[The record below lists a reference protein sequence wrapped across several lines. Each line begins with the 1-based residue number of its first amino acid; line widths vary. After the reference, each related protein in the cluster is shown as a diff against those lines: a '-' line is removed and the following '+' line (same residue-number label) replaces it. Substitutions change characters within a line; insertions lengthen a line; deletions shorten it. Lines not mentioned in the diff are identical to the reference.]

1 MRMFIGLSKTFS
13 KIFASKAEQPAKP
26 SKPAS
31 KATECAARKE
41 PADYK
46 LIFSTI
52 EDEHSDIEDEVLRK
66 LAILEDQY
74 DVAIKATPT
83 RGGSRGKGSRP
94 GGKDMKGVAKTGKA
108 AIGVPKA
115 GKHAAGK
122 KRGLATGKAKK
133 GVAKTGG
140 KEWGQPELRKKVHK
154 LSGKKVTTKFQR
166 TTGKARYLYEG
177 KVIVLG
183 LKTFIAVNAPK
194 GVWTK
199 GGVKLR

>member
-94 GGKDMKGVAKTGKA
+94 GGKDMKGVAKFYFNGQRPEFDGIRFPPKLRG
-108 AIGVPKA
+108 GVDDDPPLSPHTLCRYTA
-115 GKHAAGK
+115 GQEMQFSARCHQNSGDFHCH
-122 KRGLATGKAKK
+122 RGLCAC
-133 GVAKTGG
+133 
-140 KEWGQPELRKKVHK
+140 
-154 LSGKKVTTKFQR
+154 
-166 TTGKARYLYEG
+166 
-177 KVIVLG
+177 
-183 LKTFIAVNAPK
+183 
-194 GVWTK
+194 
-199 GGVKLR
+199 